1 VYAIQ
6 GAGSH
11 TPMSFFTF
19 SGSGSSY
26 LYGLMDHEWRD
37 GMTQEE
43 AEVHQS
49 VSPWKLDINRSFALK
64 ME

>member
-1 VYAIQ
+1 
-6 GAGSH
+6 
-11 TPMSFFTF
+11 
-19 SGSGSSY
+19 
-26 LYGLMDHEWRD
+26 MDHEWRD

-43 AEVHQS
+43 AEVHQL